1 MKGLVDEIK
10 SRLDSQPLITFINNH
25 SFIPKGTK
33 VIYQY
38 THWDALFHGILDGSR
53 EKNKEVC
60 IRATNCRYLNDPK
73 EICLGSRLSQ
83 EILDVSLKHGG
94 ASADINLEKFFVTS
108 FSERR
113 DYLPMWSMYGKN
125 GTGLSVGFDVAVLS
139 QSKLTTFGRCMYCDT
154 EFLESFRNFNEHNNV
169 QPPTTEE
176 ISQMS
181 TEDIGKVTS
190 HAYFLLVDAL
200 QKVLALSKTPEYAYE
215 KEIRICMKT
224 TKNVQFRNTGK
235 MIVPY
240 IDMFFPKAVV
250 KEIIVGPTNEGKR
263 AVDSLK
269 EWLQSIG
276 MEFVQVSLSE
286 VPYRQ

>member
-1 MKGLVDEIK
+1 MSRLVDEFK
-10 SRLDSQPLITFINNH
+10 SRLDLQPLITFINTH
-25 SFIPKGTK
+25 SSIPEETK

-38 THWDALFHGILDGSR
+38 THWDALFHGMLDGGR

-73 EICLGSRLSQ
+73 EISLGSRLTQ
-83 EILDVSLKHGG
+83 EIIDASLKRGG
-94 ASADINLEKFFVTS
+94 DTADINLEKYFVTS

-125 GTGLSVGFDVAVLS
+125 GTGLSVGFDVALLA
-139 QSKLTTFGRCMYCDT
+139 QSKPTTFGRCMYCDT
-154 EFLESFRNFNEHNNV
+154 GFLESFRNSNEHNFV
-169 QPPTTEE
+169 QPPSTEE
-176 ISQMS
+176 MSQMNA
-181 TEDIGKVTS
+181 EEMEKVTS
-190 HAYFLLVDAL
+190 HAYFLFVDAL

-224 TKNVQFRNTGK
+224 AKNIQYRNTGK
-235 MIVPY
+235 MVVPY

-276 MEFVQVSLSE
+276 MGTVQVSLSE